1 MYLGEGETR
10 RNARGEAR
18 RREMAEL
25 FVEEG
30 GGGKR
35 GFLCVV
41 GRLGMKRNEKAN
53 QSGERGEE
61 CRQRL
66 LREQNLVLGTAAP
79 DRKDGSEALQ
89 EKQLVEKEGLIVA
102 LQVCLGDLLHGR
114 ELGVLHVDGKREA
127 VVPVELIH
135 LVHVVVVHQ
144 AAHVLQ
150 QMEDCSE
157 EGKQDALARIIAG
170 NRVHI
175 EMRQLA
181 RQLSENAFVN
191 EQVVH

>member
-1 MYLGEGETR
+1 MEKLVF
-10 RNARGEAR
+10 
-18 RREMAEL
+18 
-25 FVEEG
+25 FVEV
-30 GGGKR
+30 K
-35 GFLCVV
+35 L
-41 GRLGMKRNEKAN
+41 
-53 QSGERGEE
+53 
-61 CRQRL
+61 
-66 LREQNLVLGTAAP
+66 
-79 DRKDGSEALQ
+79 
-89 EKQLVEKEGLIVA
+89 
-102 LQVCLGDLLHGR
+102 CLGDFVHGR
-114 ELGVLHVDGKREA
+114 FLCFLHVDGKREA
-127 VVPVELIH
+127 VVPIELIH
-135 LVHVVVVHQ
+135 LVHVAVVHQ